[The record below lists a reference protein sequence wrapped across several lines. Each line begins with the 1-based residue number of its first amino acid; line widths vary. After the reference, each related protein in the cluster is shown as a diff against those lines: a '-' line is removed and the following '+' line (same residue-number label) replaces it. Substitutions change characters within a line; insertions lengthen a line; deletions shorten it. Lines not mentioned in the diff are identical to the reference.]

1 MRKKFFSNAIL
12 GSGIPVAT
20 NPTLF
25 QTIDTS
31 DRIYRMTQPG
41 SWWLQ
46 ITPSTAWGPEI
57 LAIELRI
64 VRPSP
69 LPDRILKQY
78 RYIQRR
84 SFRARLHAWANVAVP
99 GAPPG
104 ELYARGANVEGPIA
118 IPETQRTTAPFEPY
132 RQANSFGPFWIH
144 SYIQP
149 DQTPRL
155 YHIVGGASF
164 DLPMIAPTSTPD
176 YYPPDSNRIGVST
189 FGDENEPRQPL
200 HCFFVLA
207 GGEELRIR
215 VRGFNHD
222 VSRQPGFSET
232 IPIDCEPAA
241 DEVPAAWTTPIP
253 EMAPTFLALPITL

>member
-31 DRIYRMTQPG
+31 DRVYRMTQPG

-46 ITPSTAWGPEI
+46 ITPSSQWEPEV

-64 VRPSP
+64 IRPSP

-84 SFRARLHAWANVAVP
+84 TFRPRLHAWANTVVP
-99 GAPPG
+99 GAPIG
-104 ELYARGANVEGPIA
+104 ELYARGANVTGAIA
-118 IPETQRTTAPFEPY
+118 ITETQRTTAPFEPY
-132 RQANSFGPFWIH
+132 RQASSFGPFWVH

-149 DQTPRL
+149 DPTPRL

-164 DLPMIAPTSTPD
+164 PLPAIAPTSTPD
-176 YYPPDSNRIGVST
+176 YHTPDTARVG
-189 FGDENEPRQPL
+189 NEPRQPL

-222 VSRQPGFSET
+222 VSKQPGFSET
-232 IPIDCEPAA
+232 IPPDCEPAA
-241 DEVPAAWTTPIP
+241 DEVAAPWTTTSPQ
-253 EMAPTFLALPITL
+253 MAPTFLLLPITL